1 MLDRRTVAGGALVGF
16 IFFMVMS
23 CEMLSLKT
31 VNSGTVS
38 LLENLAII
46 IVPLL
51 ESAIHR
57 RLPKA
62 MSLLCAAVAVC
73 GVALLTMEGG
83 QFRPGNRRVHCPAV
97 GLSLCRGHHHHR
109 PHQPP
114 GRQLHAGR
122 AGGGLSGAVCPHRLL
137 YL

>member
-1 MLDRRTVAGGALVGF
+1 MGAFNILAARFLLAFILLFALLGKKMMGRLDRCTVLGGALVGF
-16 IFFMVMS
+16 LFFLVMS

-62 MSLLCAAVAVC
+62 MSLLCAAVAIC

-83 QFRPGNRRVHCPAV
+83 
-97 GLSLCRGHHHHR
+97 
-109 PHQPP
+109 
-114 GRQLHAGR
+114 
-122 AGGGLSGAVCPHRLL
+122 
-137 YL
+137 